1 MRFVDCRANCP
12 VRLPETVASGFLNRG
27 NYLRPPRSQKCSF
40 IPEFATK
47 PPHSNQLSSTH
58 HQPYVTMSSAL
69 ITLLGDELLTK
80 DGVQPTS
87 KVLADKKIVG
97 IYFSAHWCPPCRA
110 FTPVLSTTYEEL
122 VEEHPEVEIIFV
134 SSDREEPAFTEYFGE
149 MSFKA
154 LPYEQR
160 ERKAELSTKF
170 EVKFIPTLVFVNDK
184 GEVVTSDGRNVVAN
198 AEGDIE
204 KIWEQLTV
212 QH

>member
-1 MRFVDCRANCP
+1 
-12 VRLPETVASGFLNRG
+12 
-27 NYLRPPRSQKCSF
+27 
-40 IPEFATK
+40 
-47 PPHSNQLSSTH
+47 
-58 HQPYVTMSSAL
+58 MSSAL

-97 IYFSAHWCPPCRA
+97 LYFSAHWCPPCRA

-134 SSDREEPAFTEYFGE
+134 SSDRDEPAFAGYFGE

-160 ERKAELSTKF
+160 ERKAELSAKF

-184 GEVVTSDGRNVVAN
+184 GEVVTSDGRNVVSN

-212 QH
+212 QQ